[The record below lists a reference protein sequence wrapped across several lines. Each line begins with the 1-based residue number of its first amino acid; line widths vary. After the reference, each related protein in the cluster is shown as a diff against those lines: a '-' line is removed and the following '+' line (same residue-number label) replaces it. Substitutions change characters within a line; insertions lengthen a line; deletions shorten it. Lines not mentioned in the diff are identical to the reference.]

1 MTKKRPIVKSQQA
14 RGIRSRDN
22 ASEQQRRNEL
32 ARRRGFRSRSEE
44 RKYSR
49 HVATAGDLN
58 QLPLSAQLQRERSLR
73 VIASMRENRTL
84 SLPEAARR
92 EGTTPEAVVWF
103 GEGSV
108 TKVRGRWRASDADR
122 LLRQMYVYSNGQIVE
137 VSVRGSR
144 KASELA
150 RYFNAVRLF
159 REEGDDAALQDFEG
173 RSVTGHVYETD
184 LDILE
189 EMARRDVLSI
199 EDVYSLVA
207 I

>member
-1 MTKKRPIVKSQQA
+1 MTKKRPIVMSRQA
-14 RGIRSRDN
+14 RSVRSRDN

-49 HVATAGDLN
+49 HIATTGDLHE
-58 QLPLSAQLQRERSLR
+58 LPITAQLQRERSLR
-73 VIASMRENRTL
+73 VIASMRENPKLTL
-84 SLPEAARR
+84 TEAAKR

-103 GEGSV
+103 GERSV
-108 TKVRGRWRASDADR
+108 TKSQGRWRVSVADR
-122 LLRQMYVYSNGQIVE
+122 LLRQMYVYSDGQIVD

-159 REEGDDAALQDFEG
+159 REEGDDTALQYFEG
-173 RSVTGHVYETD
+173 RSVAGHVYETD
-184 LDILE
+184 LDTLE

-207 I
+207 N